1 MELHCPHCSEQI
13 EAEAGDE
20 FCPECGQ
27 PIKAAL
33 EAAADGSGAAASG
46 LVAAVQGDPGA
57 AHGGAVD
64 PGVAYGEPGA
74 AAGETGAAHGDPAA
88 HGGPAPTPGA
98 QTDPLAGSPS
108 NQPVLLIKVDG
119 RPPVRYTGAPIL
131 VGRLDEASGS
141 IPDLP
146 FNDPAISRRHL
157 TVWQEGAR
165 IIVQDGSTNGTFRA
179 GLRLPQGA
187 PVELQAGDSL
197 TLPGQMGTYT
207 IRFELA

>member
-1 MELHCPHCSEQI
+1 MELNCPHCKEQI

-27 PIKAAL
+27 PIKAVVA
-33 EAAADGSGAAASG
+33 EAIAEAPSAQGAPGLAQAGSSGASATQADPGLAQAGSSGAPAS
-46 LVAAVQGDPGA
+46 QGDPS
-57 AHGGAVD
+57 
-64 PGVAYGEPGA
+64 P
-74 AAGETGAAHGDPAA
+74 TGAPI
-88 HGGPAPTPGA
+88 
-98 QTDPLAGSPS
+98 
-108 NQPVLLIKVDG
+108 LLIKVDG
-119 RPPVRYTGAPIL
+119 RPPLRYTGAPIL
-131 VGRLDEASGS
+131 IGRLDEVSGS

-157 TVWQEGAR
+157 TVWQEGAK

-187 PVELQAGDSL
+187 PVELQAGESL

-207 IRFELA
+207 IRFDFA